1 MFDQDPDILLPCSR
15 NQHNPNDPVFSTSY
29 DSLLRRQQMKHHIDF
44 VEDNAVISIAINY
57 DSASVTNSRI
67 MLLSGSHRSTM
78 IQDDNDGESRDKVS
92 L

>member
-1 MFDQDPDILLPCSR
+1 
-15 NQHNPNDPVFSTSY
+15 
-29 DSLLRRQQMKHHIDF
+29 MKHHIDF